1 MAEVKVKITAA
12 NQTQTGFQSVLA
24 DAQRTA
30 TQVQQTFARASAAP
44 RMPQVKQPGGS
55 SGPIDI
61 DIGDYGLEPLRELQE
76 ELRKVRERSKQAF
89 DVEPPQQ
96 FSNGIGG
103 IIGRFALIVGGAA
116 TVGKIIASAFD
127 QAGEAI
133 KRSIGIQEQFNRAL
147 AQAGQTT
154 TFDGAVSGF
163 QQLNALADQTGKT
176 IEETFGRN
184 IGEAI
189 ANLFQ
194 GRPGQLLANLGNA
207 LTGGAVR
214 GDLEDTQEQQRR
226 IARDTLSGNLAVQQQ
241 EREELL
247 GAGGNAGAISRLKRE
262 QEKRREVEALRS
274 SFTDLSQPEQ
284 SADFE
289 KLSQALKEKQATD
302 DLIEAQKRLAAAKDE
317 AAAAG
322 RERSQAGMSSAQRL
336 EQEKAAMQ
344 ELRAEQAKFAQAA
357 SMAGVDPTGGLTEA
371 AAKYYELQA
380 RIEQSQGRQQ
390 TLEAAIA
397 KEIERKAA
405 ANVPMAVEVSGL
417 SSVQELEAALDAVE
431 PKVEVSGLASVQE
444 LEAALDAAAQ
454 PIDISAL
461 LSLTGAEDLDALR
474 QSIAA
479 EDGKT
484 ISLALQATGLSDV
497 DALRAAL
504 DAVEPKQVSVA
515 LQATGLQSAEE
526 LKSALEIE
534 DKTVIANLQAAGF
547 ENIQQ
552 LQLQLNQLEPKQVD
566 VILNALGA
574 ENIEEAQKLIQSL
587 DSEARKKIDQ
597 TRSKELE
604 RAAEQ
609 KKRFDQDI
617 ALAEAKLRGDK
628 GAEEDILQQ
637 RDIDQS
643 IEGGATFEQAAN
655 IAALNSMQRN
665 LAKTGN
671 QGSIQASSL
680 QRIGFASNEFFDS
693 RRKEDPVKSTARIAE
708 DLRKLVD
715 IMRDRKLLIM
725 TSDF

>member
-30 TQVQQTFARASAAP
+30 TQVQQTFARASTAP

-55 SGPIDI
+55 SGPMDI

-89 DVEPPQQ
+89 DPEPPQQ

-194 GRPGQLLANLGNA
+194 GRPGQLLANLGNV

-214 GDLEDTQEQQRR
+214 GNLEDTQEQQRR

-247 GAGGNAGAISRLKRE
+247 GAGGNADAISRLKRE

-344 ELRAEQAKFAQAA
+344 ELQAEQAKFAQAA

-431 PKVEVSGLASVQE
+431 PK
-444 LEAALDAAAQ
+444 
-454 PIDISAL
+454 
-461 LSLTGAEDLDALR
+461 
-474 QSIAA
+474 
-479 EDGKT
+479 
-484 ISLALQATGLSDV
+484 
-497 DALRAAL
+497 
-504 DAVEPKQVSVA
+504 QVSVA
-515 LQATGLQSAEE
+515 LQATGLQSAEK

-628 GAEEDILQQ
+628 GAEEGILQQ
-637 RDIDQS
+637 RDIDQA

-680 QRIGFASNEFFDS
+680 QRIGFASNEFFDT
-693 RRKEDPVKSTARIAE
+693 RRKEDPTKVMERMLSEQKKTNQILGAGE
-708 DLRKLVD
+708 PLV
-715 IMRDRKLLIM
+715 LPA
-725 TSDF
+725 SN